1 MPSLRA
7 QEVDIHISKV
17 PGRGQDYLYLRNTGM
32 KVPLEYAESGIST
45 SKVALTV
52 TDKVVLKPGSGRFL
66 SLSLK
71 NKIGIKWDEDSP
83 IDGIIEPVQH
93 GGGLITYPTLVS
105 HVWGI
110 LVVLEWRFKTSRT
123 GQ

>member
-1 MPSLRA
+1 
-7 QEVDIHISKV
+7 
-17 PGRGQDYLYLRNTGM
+17 M
-32 KVPLEYAESGIST
+32 KVHLEYAENGIST

-71 NKIGIKWDEDSP
+71 NKIGVKWDEDSP

-93 GGGLITYPTLVS
+93 GGGV
-105 HVWGI
+105 
-110 LVVLEWRFKTSRT
+110 
-123 GQ
+123 